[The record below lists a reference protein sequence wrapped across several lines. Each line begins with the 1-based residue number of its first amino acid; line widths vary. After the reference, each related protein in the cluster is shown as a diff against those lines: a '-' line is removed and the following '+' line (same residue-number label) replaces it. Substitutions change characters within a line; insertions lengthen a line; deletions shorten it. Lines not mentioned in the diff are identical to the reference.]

1 MKTILLVGNCGS
13 GKTWVMQQLLK
24 KLNSKRAK
32 MKQCYFNIDEEKKIV
47 VLGVYDNTIFQGSDR
62 LSMSVSQDFDSLR
75 KIQKEKNWILIAEGQ
90 RFSNKN
96 FIETFN
102 PYIIK
107 IKDTGEKGRKN
118 RNSNQTE
125 RHLKSISTLVKNIKE
140 NYLVEDSNNALFLIN
155 KILENEKNSIN

>member
-13 GKTWVMQQLLK
+13 GKTWVMKQLLK

-32 MKQCYFNIDEEKKIV
+32 MKQCFFNIDEEKKIV
-47 VLGVYDNTIFQGSDR
+47 VLGVYDNTIFEGSDR
-62 LSMSVSQDFDSLR
+62 LSMSVSQDFESLR
-75 KIQKEKNWILIAEGQ
+75 KIQKEKNWIVIAEGQ

-107 IKDTGEKGRKN
+107 IKDTGEKGIKN